1 MSEQASV
8 ISLHI
13 KISGRVQGVFFRM
26 HTREQAIQRSLAG
39 TVRNCQDG
47 SVEVFVSGE
56 ISALKDFTEWCRK
69 GPPAA
74 KVDKI
79 DIHQIPLKNFD
90 GFVILRE

>member
-1 MSEQASV
+1 MSEQAGMT
-8 ISLHI
+8 SLYI

-26 HTREQAIQRSLAG
+26 HTRDQAIKLRLGG

-47 SVEVFVSGE
+47 TVEVYVSGVTSSLNE
-56 ISALKDFTEWCRK
+56 FIDWCRK

-79 DIHQIPLKNFD
+79 DIHQIPLKNFED
-90 GFVILRE
+90 FVILRE